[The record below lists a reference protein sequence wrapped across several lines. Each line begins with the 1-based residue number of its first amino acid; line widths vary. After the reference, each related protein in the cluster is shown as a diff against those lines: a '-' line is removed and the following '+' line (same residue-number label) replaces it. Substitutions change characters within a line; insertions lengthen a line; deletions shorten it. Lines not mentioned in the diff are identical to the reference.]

1 MYFVVVESKKRDDG
15 QKLGV
20 DAICVCWPR
29 ARSPMA
35 QRVSELGRSVP
46 LNTAVLCWG
55 LAQGLPHT
63 QLLVGELVRG
73 GGSFVGMAGS
83 PSARSLGV
91 DLNSALS
98 RRPHFQTTRPIRKQA
113 YPSTPFEVFCQLFFT
128 TSLLLAHNE
137 APVWVSI
144 DHECHQVPSVRGV
157 EALPA
162 RWLTDMDASTVSTA
176 TSGTERTYLS
186 PLSSPPRDKMPMETS
201 ASLPFSFFAGMP
213 NPAAFFFVLLETG
226 LKMMSC
232 QSMRWEISL

>member
-1 MYFVVVESKKRDDG
+1 LTASSRTLPFRAWGGGGAAEGETGEKVSSTTVLNRRVHSFELAVERRATRLGRRVNDIATCRKDERTSTLLCSREQEERDDG

-113 YPSTPFEVFCQLFFT
+113 YPSTPSDVFCHLF
-128 TSLLLAHNE
+128 
-137 APVWVSI
+137 
-144 DHECHQVPSVRGV
+144 
-157 EALPA
+157 
-162 RWLTDMDASTVSTA
+162 
-176 TSGTERTYLS
+176 
-186 PLSSPPRDKMPMETS
+186 S
-201 ASLPFSFFAGMP
+201 AIYP
-213 NPAAFFFVLLETG
+213 
-226 LKMMSC
+226 
-232 QSMRWEISL
+232 